1 MRKLNMR
8 KEVFYLIGSLRDTN
22 FDIRE
27 GKNYELRIY
36 QKNNNWLD
44 ELSKITLEN
53 LEKNQKSQIIY

>member
-44 ELSKITLEN
+44 ELSKIILEN

>member
-1 MRKLNMR
+1 MR